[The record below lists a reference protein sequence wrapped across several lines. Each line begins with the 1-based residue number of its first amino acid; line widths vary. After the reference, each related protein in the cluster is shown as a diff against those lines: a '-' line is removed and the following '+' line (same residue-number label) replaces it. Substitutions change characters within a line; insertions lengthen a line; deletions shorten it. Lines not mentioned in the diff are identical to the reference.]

1 MNRYYDLPKPWQWT
15 FAVLMLVPLL
25 VGFGYWLH
33 LITVNFLWYC
43 LVFVYTPVFQF
54 LATPLMRLMGVYHY
68 LSPMLLVYSPTEEQ
82 YRIHNGTSFDY
93 LMVMTRKRKGVLLRN
108 KILEYYLEGLLE
120 IVRMLEAE
128 ELPTTVSVRGS
139 SYFFSEYTVKR
150 LGFEFEEVTYVDKIN
165 MVINYLDLIWM
176 YSLSK
181 GRLTFPNLKNVKAAA
196 ISGADLLE
204 RKPQL
209 DRLYVYIHDRN
220 KRLN

>member
-1 MNRYYDLPKPWQWT
+1 MNRFYDLPKQWQWT
-15 FAVLMLVPLL
+15 FAILLLIPLL
-25 VGFGYWLH
+25 VGFGFWLG
-33 LITVNFLWYC
+33 LIAENFLWYV
-43 LVFVYTPVFQF
+43 LVFVFTPVFQF
-54 LATPLMRLMGVYHY
+54 AATPIMQLTGTYKY
-68 LSPMLLVYSPTEEQ
+68 LSPMLLVYSPTKEQ

-150 LGFEFEEVTYVDKIN
+150 LGFELEEVTYVDKIN

-204 RKPQL
+204 RKAQL
-209 DRLYVYIHDRN
+209 EQIHGYLKQRN
-220 KRLN
+220 KCE